1 MPFSSNP
8 AQTTPKTIAYL
19 RVSTIDQDLEKN
31 KSTKLAL
38 ANGKVLA
45 RVHIVE
51 QKWLL
56 YFCGRIV
63 KTCHLKCSGY
73 FLYARKQGA
82 DQIRSMRFT

>member
-1 MPFSSNP
+1 MR
-8 AQTTPKTIAYL
+8 L
-19 RVSTIDQDLEKN
+19 RGNGYPSKMIKCQQN
-31 KSTKLAL
+31 LAL

-45 RVHIVE
+45 RVHNVE

-56 YFCGRIV
+56 YLCGGIV